1 MDSRIQF
8 IMGLVAQPATA
19 SGLSALEAGTI
30 LGISEGHFL
39 RLFKRETGT
48 TFRRYR
54 RAARIAGTVKL
65 VAENVATVKQIAHGA
80 GYGDLSNF
88 HRDFKQV
95 YGMSPRQWRLREF
108 ARRSPHSPG
117 ES

>member
-8 IMGLVAQPATA
+8 IMGLIAELAAA
-19 SGLSALEAGTI
+19 SGLSALEAGSL

-54 RAARIAGTVKL
+54 RAARIASTVKL
-65 VAENVATVKQIAHGA
+65 VAENSTSVKQIAQRA
-80 GYGDLSNF
+80 GYEDLSNF

-95 YGMSPRQWRLREF
+95 CGMSPRQWRLREF
-108 ARRSPHSPG
+108 DRRSYPLTGQP
-117 ES
+117 